1 MVINQLTSARS
12 CTPAVEPAPRIAR
25 ARRLLTIPGVFG
37 IGYALSWI
45 AGLSVPA
52 PSPRFGAP
60 GNEIVTALAGHGTNV
75 VLQLALTE
83 GLPAAGIAVISVS
96 LARTARDRGAVRS
109 SRIAS
114 ISGIAAAA
122 ISLLQFVIG
131 IALTATTAPAT
142 AHLLYQAVNR
152 MDGIKM
158 LALAVLAAAGASA
171 TSATSAA
178 SAVLPRWLRYT
189 AAALTVAIAAA
200 GIGYLLLQPSL
211 ALAAAPALVLLLVF
225 MTGTSLVL
233 GARAR

>member
-1 MVINQLTSARS
+1 M
-12 CTPAVEPAPRIAR
+12 PAVEPAPRIAR

-52 PSPRFGAP
+52 PSPRFGAS

-75 VLQLALTE
+75 ALQFALTE
-83 GLPAAGIAVISVS
+83 GLPAAGIAVISVC
-96 LARTARDRGAVRS
+96 LARAARDRGAARA
-109 SRIAS
+109 SRIAL
-114 ISGIAAAA
+114 ISGVTAAAM
-122 ISLLQFVIG
+122 SLFQFVIG

-142 AHLLYQAVNR
+142 AHLLYQAVDR

-158 LALAVLAAAGASA
+158 LTLAVLAAAGASA
-171 TSATSAA
+171 T

-189 AAALTVAIAAA
+189 AAALAVSIAAS